1 MKTMARIT
9 PSSII
14 EATEDLI
21 ARISLYNKFI
31 RMAIPTVQDQ
41 DIKSK
46 ANRVCS
52 IVSNINVELY
62 VLSTCIETIETLK
75 TDLIE
80 ETT

>member
-1 MKTMARIT
+1 MARIT